1 MSASTDLEKINVIY
15 QRLFEIAVGQPTD
28 FTPDTNPND
37 EYDVLLNTIHG
48 LAHRLQHL
56 TLSLGIVP
64 PYYPYQNCTQLVFI
78 LDGHYRIQDYN
89 SEVVRLLHYNPED
102 LMGVAFDGIINERS
116 IDVCKTLLADEV
128 ATNSICSRLELLFI
142 TKDRCLF
149 PAYCS
154 VNRLNQ
160 GTALLI
166 TSLITTL
173 NKVAAKAS
181 ISTEPTTGFEGELEK
196 LQNLHRYILEHLDE
210 PLPTLRELAKLF
222 GSEEHKLK
230 VGFREHY
237 HTSVYHFYHEERL
250 KKAHS
255 LIMDSSITLKEIAF
269 MCGFTTYL
277 NFYKAFKKQYGY
289 APSDLSRSYSNRD

>member
-1 MSASTDLEKINVIY
+1 MSASTDLEKIKVIY

-28 FTPDTNPND
+28 FTPETNPKD
-37 EYDVLLNTIHG
+37 DYDVLLNTIHG

-64 PYYPYQNCTQLVFI
+64 PYYPYQNSTQLVFI
-78 LDGHYRIQDYN
+78 LDEHYRIQDYN
-89 SEVVRLLHYNPED
+89 SEVVRLLHYNTED
-102 LMGVAFDGIINERS
+102 LIGVAFDDIINERS
-116 IDVCKTLLADEV
+116 FDVWKTLLTDEV
-128 ATNSICSRLELLFI
+128 TTTSFYTTLELLFI
-142 TKDRCLF
+142 TKDRYLF

-154 VNRLNQ
+154 VSRLQ
-160 GTALLI
+160 HGTALLI
-166 TSLITTL
+166 TSLITTIG
-173 NKVAAKAS
+173 KVAAIES
-181 ISTEPTTGFEGELEK
+181 ISTEPTLGFEADLEK
-196 LQNLHRYILEHLDE
+196 LQKLHDYILEHLDE
-210 PLPTLRELAKLF
+210 PLPTLKELARKF

-255 LIMDSSITLKEIAF
+255 LILQTSITLKEVAF

-289 APSDLSRSYSNRD
+289 APSDLSRSHPSCD

>member
-1 MSASTDLEKINVIY
+1 MSSSTDLEKIKVIY

-28 FTPDTNPND
+28 FTPETNPND
-37 EYDVLLNTIHG
+37 DYDVLLNTIHS

-64 PYYPYQNCTQLVFI
+64 PYYPYQNSTQLVFI
-78 LDGHYRIQDYN
+78 LDEYYCIQHYN
-89 SEVVRLLHYNPED
+89 SEVVRLLHYEPDELLGN
-102 LMGVAFDGIINERS
+102 AFEEIMSETSKVVWKSKLTDAVI
-116 IDVCKTLLADEV
+116 K
-128 ATNSICSRLELLFI
+128 NSFYTRMELLFI
-142 TKDRCLF
+142 TKEKYLF

-154 VNRLNQ
+154 VSRLNQ

-166 TSLITTL
+166 TSLITTIG
-173 NKVAAKAS
+173 KVAAIES
-181 ISTEPTTGFEGELEK
+181 ISTEPTLGFEADLEK
-196 LQNLHRYILEHLDE
+196 LKKLHDYILEHLDE
-210 PLPTLRELAKLF
+210 PLPTLKVLARKF

-237 HTSVYHFYHEERL
+237 HTSVYHFYQEERL

-255 LIMDSSITLKEIAF
+255 LILQTSIILKEVAF

-289 APSDLSRSYSNRD
+289 APSDLSRPHPSCD

>member
-15 QRLFEIAVGQPTD
+15 QRLFEIAVGQLTN
-28 FTPDTNPND
+28 FTLETNPND
-37 EYDVLLNTIHG
+37 EYDVILNTIHS

-56 TLSLGIVP
+56 TLSLGVVP
-64 PYYPYQNCTQLVFI
+64 PYYPYQNSTQLVFI
-78 LDGHYRIQDYN
+78 LDDHYRIQYYN
-89 SEVVRLLHYNPED
+89 SEVVRLLRYHTED
-102 LMGVAFDGIINERS
+102 LIGITFDTLINERS
-116 IDVCKTLLADEV
+116 NDVWKKLLDDEV
-128 ATNSICSRLELLFI
+128 TTNSICSRLELFFI

-154 VNRLNQ
+154 VSRLNQ
-160 GTALLI
+160 GSELLI
-166 TSLITTL
+166 ISLITTL
-173 NKVAAKAS
+173 NKVAATAS

-196 LQNLHRYILEHLDE
+196 LQNLHHYILEHLDE
-210 PLPTLRELAKLF
+210 PLPTLKELAKLF

-230 VGFREHY
+230 VGFREYY

-269 MCGFTTYL
+269 ICGFTTYL

-289 APSDLSRSYSNRD
+289 PPSDLSRSYSNRD

>member
-1 MSASTDLEKINVIY
+1 MSSSTDLEKIKVIY

-28 FTPDTNPND
+28 FTPETNPND
-37 EYDVLLNTIHG
+37 DYDVLLNTIHG
-48 LAHRLQHL
+48 LAHRLHHL

-64 PYYPYQNCTQLVFI
+64 PYYPYQNSTQLVFI
-78 LDGHYRIQDYN
+78 LDEDYRIQDYN
-89 SEVVRLLHYNPED
+89 LEVVRLLHYKPED
-102 LMGVAFDGIINERS
+102 LLGVVFDNIINEPS
-116 IDVCKTLLADEV
+116 IVVWKALLTDAV
-128 ATNSICSRLELLFI
+128 TMNSFYTTMELLFI
-142 TKDRCLF
+142 TKDRYLF

-154 VNRLNQ
+154 VSRLHH

-173 NKVAAKAS
+173 DQVAVLEK
-181 ISTEPTTGFEGELEK
+181 ISTEPTKGFEGELEK
-196 LQNLHRYILEHLDE
+196 LQNLHRYVLEHLDE
-210 PLPTLRELAKLF
+210 PLPTLKELAKLF

-237 HTSVYHFYHEERL
+237 HTSVYHFYQEERL

-255 LIMDSSITLKEIAF
+255 LIMQTSISLKEVAF

-277 NFYKAFKKQYGY
+277 NFYKAFKKDYGY
-289 APSDLSRSYSNRD
+289 APSDLSRPQSKRD